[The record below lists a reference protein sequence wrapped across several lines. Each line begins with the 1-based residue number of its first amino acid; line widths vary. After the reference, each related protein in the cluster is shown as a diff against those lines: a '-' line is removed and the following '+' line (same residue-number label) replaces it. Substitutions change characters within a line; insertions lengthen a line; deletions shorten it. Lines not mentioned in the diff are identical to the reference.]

1 MLVQEVMSSPVYT
14 VTAETSVKEALR
26 MLDDHEITALPVVD
40 ATGRLVGVVSE
51 VDLLWGALRVD
62 QRRHELPMRDDLDLP
77 HLVSEVMSR
86 HPITVTPSTD
96 LADAVDLMMSSTIKS
111 LPVLEDDRIV
121 GIVSRRDVVHA
132 LARSDEAIRAEVDDL
147 LRKVEVHW
155 LVDVMDG
162 VVVVDGPE
170 TDSQAR
176 LATALAATV
185 AGVVGVEVRRTGGRT
200 PIWRSR

>member
-1 MLVQEVMSSPVYT
+1 MLVHEVMSSPVYT
-14 VTAETSVKEALR
+14 VTPETRVKEALR
-26 MLDDHEITALPVVD
+26 ILDAHAITALPVVD
-40 ATGRLVGVVSE
+40 TTGQLVGVVSE
-51 VDLLWGALRVD
+51 VDLLWGALHVD
-62 QRRHELPMRDDLDLP
+62 QRRHEIPMRDDLDLP
-77 HLVSEVMSR
+77 HVVGDVMTH

-96 LADAVDLMMSSTIKS
+96 LAVVVDMMMSTAIKS
-111 LPVLEDDRIV
+111 MPVVEKGTIV

-132 LARSDEAIRAEVDDL
+132 LARSDDEIRAEVDDL
-147 LRKVEVHW
+147 LRRVEMHW

-185 AGVVGVEVRRTGGRT
+185 AGVVGVEVRRAEGRT
-200 PIWRSR
+200 PLRRSR

>member
-1 MLVQEVMSSPVYT
+1 MLVQEVMSSPVH
-14 VTAETSVKEALR
+14 TATPKTSVKEALR
-26 MLDDHEITALPVVD
+26 ILDDHAITALPVVD

-51 VDLLWGALRVD
+51 VDLLWGALRSD

-77 HLVSEVMSR
+77 HLVGDVMTH
-86 HPITVTPSTD
+86 HPITVEPSTD
-96 LADAVDLMMSSTIKS
+96 LADAVDIMMSTAIKS
-111 LPVLEDDRIV
+111 LPVVEEGTIV

-132 LARSDEAIRAEVDDL
+132 LARSDDEIRAEVDDL
-147 LRKVEVHW
+147 LRRVEVQW

-176 LATALAATV
+176 LATAVAATV
-185 AGVVGVEVRRTGGRT
+185 AGVVGVEVRRAEGRT
-200 PIWRSR
+200 PMRRSR